1 MAGYIPG
8 EKIKIVPILDES
20 EINEYTKAGKFEI
33 IGLYV
38 TETENGP
45 KINIGYPSV
54 ATYNQA
60 LGNMFGF
67 YNKYSLGHDIFD
79 IKENNIVVFPSG
91 NWVNNKVY
99 YNLSKQESYPISTE
113 AISQEE
119 IDTNTE
125 YANKLLDVSN
135 DIIVFNLLKKDEEE

>member
-67 YNKYSLGHDIFD
+67 KRNHGMYFLSGNFPEVTDRPIYIISVTNSLVVDSYSQINIPVIGDHDLLEVLSD
-79 IKENNIVVFPSG
+79 QKENQ
-91 NWVNNKVY
+91 K
-99 YNLSKQESYPISTE
+99 KR
-113 AISQEE
+113 
-119 IDTNTE
+119 
-125 YANKLLDVSN
+125 ANQ
-135 DIIVFNLLKKDEEE
+135 

>member
-8 EKIKIVPILDES
+8 EKIKIVPIISDVEKDDLIKDS
-20 EINEYTKAGKFEI
+20 NFEI

-38 TETENGP
+38 TDTEDGP

-67 YNKYSLGHDIFD
+67 KRNHGMYFLTGDFPEVNDRPIYIISITNTLTVDSYSQTNIPIVGKHDLLEILSD
-79 IKENNIVVFPSG
+79 QRT
-91 NWVNNKVY
+91 NNK
-99 YNLSKQESYPISTE
+99 KR
-113 AISQEE
+113 
-119 IDTNTE
+119 
-125 YANKLLDVSN
+125 ANK
-135 DIIVFNLLKKDEEE
+135 

>member
-8 EKIKIVPILDES
+8 EKIKIVPIISDVEKDDLIKDS
-20 EINEYTKAGKFEI
+20 NFEI

-38 TETENGP
+38 TDTEDGP

-67 YNKYSLGHDIFD
+67 KRNHGMYFLTGDFPEVNDRPIYIISITNTLIVDSYSQTNIPIVGKHDLLEILSD
-79 IKENNIVVFPSG
+79 QRT
-91 NWVNNKVY
+91 NNK
-99 YNLSKQESYPISTE
+99 KR
-113 AISQEE
+113 
-119 IDTNTE
+119 
-125 YANKLLDVSN
+125 ANQ
-135 DIIVFNLLKKDEEE
+135 